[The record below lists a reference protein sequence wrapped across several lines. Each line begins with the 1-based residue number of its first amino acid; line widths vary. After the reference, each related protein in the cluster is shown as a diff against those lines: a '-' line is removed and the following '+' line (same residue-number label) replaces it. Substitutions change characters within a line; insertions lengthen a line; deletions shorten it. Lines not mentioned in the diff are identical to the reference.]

1 MTEVNAEFDLKLQIM
16 KIDENWHLAADFE
29 TLRPIFGSLDAIFRL
44 DGERITGDRISDVI
58 RVEHQG
64 IRYYIKR
71 YYLAGKGLRRFIGKP
86 RIQGEWENLQW
97 FEKFGIPTA
106 AIVAYGFERKLGLFR
121 RGAMITQE
129 IPDTEDLASIAS
141 RGDRRLSDH
150 AWSKSIIT
158 QLASAARTLH
168 QNRFIHNDLKW
179 RNILIDTNGKLYLID
194 CPVGGFWRGGLLR
207 YRIIKDIK
215 CLDHLAKSTLTRT
228 QRLAFYKSYA
238 GVSKLADTDKQ
249 FIREMLTRR
258 SRRYDK
264 RQ

>member
-1 MTEVNAEFDLKLQIM
+1 M
-16 KIDENWHLAADFE
+16 KIDTNWHLDQRFE
-29 TLRPIFGSLDAIFRL
+29 ALRPIFGSLDAIFKL
-44 DGERITGDRISDVI
+44 QGERITGDRLSDVI

-64 IRYYIKR
+64 IRYYVKR

-97 FEKFGIPTA
+97 FERFGIPTA
-106 AIVAYGFERKLGLFR
+106 AIVAYGFERRLGLFR

-129 IPDTEDLASIAS
+129 IANTEDLVSIAA
-141 RGDRRLSDH
+141 RRDGRFLDRDWVRNISN
-150 AWSKSIIT
+150 
-158 QLASAARTLH
+158 QLASATRILH

-179 RNILIDTNGKLYLID
+179 RNILVDNEEKLYLID
-194 CPVGGFWRGGLLR
+194 CPIGGFWRGGLLR

-215 CLDHLAKSTLTRT
+215 TLDHLAKSTISRT

-238 GVSKLADTDKQ
+238 GITTLADRDKQ

-264 RQ
+264 